1 MKKWK
6 KWTIGITLTL
16 TLTITVLYFI
26 KQKQIRDFKLNYILA
41 QHETKQSILD
51 YATLKQIP
59 GEILIAK
66 DTSGYDN
73 IFSLFAPGNII
84 VLDSNNKI
92 VDCNFGNYNGT
103 CYFDIAENICEDFDF
118 SETKYNHK
126 ITDSTLVNTLK
137 TSTIFLTNYS
147 WNDTIKND
155 YTVIYC
161 WAKWMKTSHTNEG
174 SVQKIAECIKQNK
187 SRKILLLSVNT
198 DCVAPWYPMTAEL
211 PN

>member
-16 TLTITVLYFI
+16 TLAIAVLYFI

-66 DTSGYDN
+66 DTSGYEN

-103 CYFDIAENICEDFDF
+103 CYFDIAENICKDFDF
-118 SETKYNHK
+118 SGTKYNHK

-174 SVQKIAECIKQNK
+174 AVQKIAECIKQNK

>member
-6 KWTIGITLTL
+6 KWTMGIILTL
-16 TLTITVLYFI
+16 VLAVTTLYFI
-26 KQKQIRDFKLNYILA
+26 KQKQISDYKLNYIPA

-51 YATLKQIP
+51 YAALKAIP

-73 IFSLFAPGNII
+73 IFDLFAPGNII

-103 CYFDIAENICEDFDF
+103 CYFDIVDNICNDFDF
-118 SETKYNHK
+118 SKSNYNHK
-126 ITDSTLVNTLK
+126 ITDSTFVNTLK
-137 TSTIFLTNYS
+137 TSTTFLTNYF

-161 WAKWMKTSHTNEG
+161 WAKWMKSSYTNEG
-174 SVQKIAECIKQNK
+174 AVQKIADGLKNNK
-187 SRKILLLSVNT
+187 KRRVLLLSVNT
-198 DCVAPWYPMTAEL
+198 DCVAPWYPITAEL